1 MRYKEAPFNRPI
13 YLAPEIIKEKGHD
26 ERVDIWCIG
35 VLLFELITGSVPF
48 QGNDIETLKSNILHL
63 RITWPKEMNPDAKD
77 LISKIL
83 KLDPNQRLPLEDML
97 QHPFFL
103 KYFPDAPSCLILP
116 DPNIIYKTFAVS
128 KDDPE
133 TWDPVQKNVFYENI
147 TIGPIDNISGSN
159 NKKEAK
165 PKDKYTLLQEKYEN
179 LKNDYYAYKSGNQS
193 INEIDIRK
201 TRIEIG
207 STLNNYIY
215 DEDALLIIDSIGDYM
230 RSADYF
236 NAFCKA
242 LEKVEYY
249 YNLGKSGGGSSRGSS
264 SSSSSSS
271 SEKSMSV
278 WVVIIIVL
286 IIVAA
291 IGITCFRCISRGCD
305 IDLSSSGSYTT
316 YSTYSE
322 PRHHHHHG
330 FGGFHSH
337 GGGYHKSGGF
347 SSGGHSSGGHRS
359 GGHSSGGHSSGGGG
373 GRSGGGGGRSGG
385 RTGGATGGW

>member
-1 MRYKEAPFNRPI
+1 MKIPLIIVLFMLFSFGKPSDLLDSNGVWNKMDEFINDGTMDFNQNYFIFDLKNYSTIHTDNTKRYTFTQKQKHLYDTYKIKN
-13 YLAPEIIKEKGHD
+13 YLFI
-26 ERVDIWCIG
+26 V
-35 VLLFELITGSVPF
+35 
-48 QGNDIETLKSNILHL
+48 NDIDSRETI
-63 RITWPKEMNPDAKD
+63 ITLAKNLQT
-77 LISKIL
+77 LISK
-83 KLDPNQRLPLEDML
+83 N
-97 QHPFFL
+97 
-103 KYFPDAPSCLILP
+103 YGS
-116 DPNIIYKTFAVS
+116 VS
-128 KDDPE
+128 K
-133 TWDPVQKNVFYENI
+133 
-147 TIGPIDNISGSN
+147 
-159 NKKEAK
+159 
-165 PKDKYTLLQEKYEN
+165 
-179 LKNDYYAYKSGNQS
+179 S
-193 INEIDIRK
+193 IIICMAIDIRK

-236 NAFCKA
+236 NAFCKV

-271 SEKSMSV
+271 SEKSMPV